1 MRHLFRKLSAAL
13 VVLALLSTP
22 ALGYTNHSRKGTLE
36 AEKTNPMWDLFF
48 LRPMGVGALAVSAA
62 VWVPMQAA
70 CMIVR
75 PTEWKKPIDMM
86 LVEPFEFVFVDP
98 LGSH

>member
-1 MRHLFRKLSAAL
+1 MAYEA
-13 VVLALLSTP
+13 
-22 ALGYTNHSRKGTLE
+22 SRMGTIE

-48 LRPMGVGALAVSAA
+48 LRPMGIAGLAVSAA
-62 VWVPMQAA
+62 VWAPMEVV
-70 CMIVR
+70 CLMVR

-86 LVEPFEFVFVDP
+86 LREPFEFVFVDP

>member
-1 MRHLFRKLSAAL
+1 MGQLVRKLFATLA
-13 VVLALLSTP
+13 VLALLAAP
-22 ALGYTNHSRKGTLE
+22 ATAYTSRMGTIE

-48 LRPMGVGALAVSAA
+48 LRPLGIGGLVASTV
-62 VWVPMQAA
+62 VWLPMQAA

-86 LVEPFEFVFVDP
+86 LREPYEFVFVDP

>member
-1 MRHLFRKLSAAL
+1 MRQLVRKLFATLA
-13 VVLALLSTP
+13 VLALLAAP
-22 ALGYTNHSRKGTLE
+22 ATAYTSRMNTIE
-36 AEKTNPMWDLFF
+36 MEKTNPMWDLFF
-48 LRPMGVGALAVSAA
+48 LRPMGLGGLAVSAA
-62 VWVPMQAA
+62 FWLPMQAA

-86 LVEPFEFVFVDP
+86 LREPFEFVFVDP